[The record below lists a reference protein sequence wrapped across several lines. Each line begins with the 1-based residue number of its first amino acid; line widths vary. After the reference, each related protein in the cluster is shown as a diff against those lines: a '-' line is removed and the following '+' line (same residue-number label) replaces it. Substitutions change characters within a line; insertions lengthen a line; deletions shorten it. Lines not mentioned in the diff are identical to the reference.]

1 MVRVAARA
9 VSTAGTDWGILGMK
23 RTDPAERVTH
33 MAGSDL
39 GTEKKLTVA
48 DAIIALTRDRI
59 VYDREVLAEVARRR
73 EAEHPRKTAQGIIE
87 VDFPVRYED
96 FEDGRYDE

>member
-1 MVRVAARA
+1 
-9 VSTAGTDWGILGMK
+9 
-23 RTDPAERVTH
+23 

-48 DAIIALTRDRI
+48 DAIISLTRDRI

-73 EAEHPRKTAQGIIE
+73 EAEQPRKSARGIIKTS
-87 VDFPVRYED
+87 FPVRYED
-96 FEDGRYDE
+96 YEDGRYDE